1 MARKG
6 KQSAIHMKGKSPRY
20 VNKPKYVRQPVNA
33 NYRCI
38 ARCEDSFRPS
48 YDNGLESIL

>member
-20 VNKPKYVRQPVNA
+20 VNKPKYVRKNVNA
-33 NYRCI
+33 NYRSI
-38 ARCEDSFRPS
+38 GRCEETFRPQ